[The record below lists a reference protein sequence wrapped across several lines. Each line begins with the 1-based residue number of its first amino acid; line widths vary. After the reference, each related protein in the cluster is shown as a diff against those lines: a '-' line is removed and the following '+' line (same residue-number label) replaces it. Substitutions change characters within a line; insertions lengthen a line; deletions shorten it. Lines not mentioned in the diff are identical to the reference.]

1 MAGERLLDILKPVL
15 DLIPSVPKPQGPLKF
30 REKVHWTG
38 IVLFIYLICCQIPLW
53 GIFR

>member
-1 MAGERLLDILKPVL
+1 MGERLLELLKPIL
-15 DLIPSVPKPQGPLKF
+15 DLVPSISPPTGHIKF
-30 REKVHWTG
+30 AEKAQWTA